1 MQVELICANC
11 FDPTQGLLAHGPVD
25 HVIGDPAYSDKVHRR
40 HRTARKGAGGTTA
53 SQQLGFEPLTAEV
66 RLQAADAFNAVAQRW
81 VIVFSDLEG
90 AGAWCDDLAA
100 AGLEPVQV
108 GVWDKVDATPQFRGD
123 RPACPAEAIVVAH
136 ATRRGRPIRK
146 RWNGGGRAL
155 RYRGPTKERGITR
168 AHPTQK
174 PLWLM
179 EALLRDFT
187 DPGETIA
194 DPFAGVGTTLVAA
207 TRMSRSARGWER
219 NAEWAAVGQQRIAVA
234 RPQIELP
241 GVTVAG
247 PARQLSLEDT

>member
-1 MQVELICANC
+1 MQVELICADC
-11 FDPTQGLLAHGPVD
+11 LHPTQGLLAHGPVD

-40 HRTARKGAGGTTA
+40 HRTARKGAGGPTA
-53 SQQLGFEPLTAEV
+53 KQELGFEPLTAEV
-66 RLQAADAFNAVAQRW
+66 RRQAAGAIAAVVRRW
-81 VIVFSDLEG
+81 VVLFSDLEG

-100 AGLEPVQV
+100 AGLEPIQV
-108 GVWDKVDATPQFRGD
+108 GVWDKVDAAPQFRGD
-123 RPACPAEAIVVAH
+123 RPGSPAEALVVAH
-136 ATRRGRPIRK
+136 ATRRDRPIRK

-155 RYRGPTKERGITR
+155 RYRGPCKERGIKR

-187 DPGETIA
+187 DPGEVLA

-207 TRMSRSARGWER
+207 TRLSRGARGWER
-219 NAEWAAVGQQRIAVA
+219 DANWAAVGLRRVAAA
-234 RPQIELP
+234 RPQFELP
-241 GVTVAG
+241 GMTSAG